1 MYHLFWAKYRCI
13 KFHTKFETL
22 TKTLTK
28 SPIKARSE
36 VWFSNWFWSRCKMH
50 YIQMQN
56 FTFKSHFPCLYS
68 ALFAEYHSF
77 FLMYIFTVYFVFLKV
92 NKFELYRM
100 ARAGTRRRK
109 NFVDNC
115 KCGAWLLRREEDS
128 SSCLSRPAEWIF
140 GSLIFHI
147 TLVYSAYTEQQ
158 SILSIIS
165 HKIWLNSLY
174 PSYILCISVLFI
186 RYYICIQTERQR
198 DGIWRSLMDWA
209 RRGC

>member
-13 KFHTKFETL
+13 KFHTRFETL

-50 YIQMQN
+50 YMQMQN
-56 FTFKSHFPCLYS
+56 FLLNHIFLVCILHFSLNIT
-68 ALFAEYHSF
+68 HSF
-77 FLMYIFTVYFVFLKV
+77 LCTYLQYNFVFLKV
-92 NKFELYRM
+92 NKFELYIM

-109 NFVDNC
+109 NFVGNC
-115 KCGAWLLRREEDS
+115 KSGAWLLRRDEDS

-147 TLVYSAYTEQQ
+147 TLVYSAYTEQ
-158 SILSIIS
+158 
-165 HKIWLNSLY
+165 
-174 PSYILCISVLFI
+174 
-186 RYYICIQTERQR
+186 
-198 DGIWRSLMDWA
+198 
-209 RRGC
+209 

>member
-28 SPIKARSE
+28 SPIKARSK
-36 VWFSNWFWSRCKMH
+36 VWFPTDFDQDARGITYKCRILLLNHIFLVC
-50 YIQMQN
+50 
-56 FTFKSHFPCLYS
+56 TLHFSLNIT
-68 ALFAEYHSF
+68 HSF
-77 FLMYIFTVYFVFLKV
+77 LCTYLQYNFVFLKV

-115 KCGAWLLRREEDS
+115 KCGAWLLSRDEDS

-140 GSLIFHI
+140 GILIFHI
-147 TLVYSAYTEQQ
+147 TLVYSAYTEQ
-158 SILSIIS
+158 
-165 HKIWLNSLY
+165 
-174 PSYILCISVLFI
+174 
-186 RYYICIQTERQR
+186 
-198 DGIWRSLMDWA
+198 
-209 RRGC
+209 